1 MKRIYIFARVFV
13 VVVFSLTAYAYGET
27 DTVSAASTEDK
38 SSGQPA
44 KLHIDFEDGL
54 ITAGI
59 AGASLKEVV
68 ELLEEVT
75 GARFVLMGDQ
85 SLANEAIFARADKK
99 PLEKALDQIL
109 SSCSYALVP
118 MVGSDMPKVTIFMMK
133 DNDAVAADEVDE
145 AKLFSEASMAS
156 DPSQAAFVPYD
167 LEEYMPLSEEM
178 PGEYEREQYSE
189 QDWKQNPLQRDE
201 ADLLSTEEQAA
212 REEQQAA
219 REERQQQ
226 ARIDRALSALD
237 SNYANLRSMAVNELT
252 GVNDERATNALQ
264 NLAVS
269 NDASGNEKR
278 MAAQALWHHAGDL
291 GFSDFTANQA
301 LRQLANGDDPS
312 VRGIAERA
320 LDDMAR
326 YQRRSGK

>member
-85 SLANEAIFARADKK
+85 SLANEAIFARVDKK

-109 SSCSYALVP
+109 SNCSYAQVP

-178 PGEYEREQYSE
+178 PGEYEREQYSK
-189 QDWKQNPLQRDE
+189 QDWEQNQLQRDE
-201 ADLLSTEEQAA
+201 ADFLSTEE
-212 REEQQAA
+212 QAA

-226 ARIDRALSALD
+226 ARLDRALSALD

-301 LRQLANGDDPS
+301 LRQLANDDDPS